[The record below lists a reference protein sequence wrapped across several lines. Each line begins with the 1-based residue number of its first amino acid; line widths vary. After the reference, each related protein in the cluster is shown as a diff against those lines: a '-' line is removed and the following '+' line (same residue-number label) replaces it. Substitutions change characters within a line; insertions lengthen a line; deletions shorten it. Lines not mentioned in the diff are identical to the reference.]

1 MQLRHSALTDANIM
15 IFSDSPPRLQ
25 KIALVRSLAAIAA
38 NYSPN
43 AGIVNNYCYICIS

>member
-25 KIALVRSLAAIAA
+25 KNGVGRNLGAIAAMVRAEMAGFAAAIAK
-38 NYSPN
+38 
-43 AGIVNNYCYICIS
+43 

>member
-25 KIALVRSLAAIAA
+25 RKGAMRSLGAIAARIWAEMTGFAAAIAK
-38 NYSPN
+38 
-43 AGIVNNYCYICIS
+43 